1 MNQSLKKL
9 IQQQAPQCAELE
21 HRLGHH
27 FNNPELLVRSLT
39 HRSYSF
45 EHSELPGCDN
55 ETLEFLGDAVLDLI
69 VGFLLFQHY
78 PREPEGILTKMRSA
92 LVQEGGLT
100 IVARQ
105 LDLGRYILLGRG
117 EDNNGGRAK
126 PSILSCAYEAVIGAV
141 FVDAGYEAARRVVE
155 KHFIDRLQLNNKT
168 QITDAKSRLQELTQ
182 RHGGPAPTYSLVNS
196 SGPDHNKSFT
206 VSVLLN
212 GEELASATA
221 GNKKAAEQ
229 KAAAM
234 ALHQFSPK

>member
-9 IQQQAPQCAELE
+9 ILQQTPQCTELE
-21 HRLGHH
+21 KKLGYH
-27 FNNPELLVRSLT
+27 FKKPELLLRSLI

-78 PREPEGILTKMRSA
+78 PKEPEGILTKMRSA

-100 IVARQ
+100 VVARQ

-126 PSILSCAYEAVIGAV
+126 PSILSCAYEAVVGAV
-141 FVDAGYEAARRVVE
+141 FVDAGYEAARLVVE
-155 KHFIDRLQLNNKT
+155 RHFIDRLQLKT

-182 RHGGPAPTYSLVNS
+182 LHGGPAPTYSLVDS

-221 GNKKAAEQ
+221 SNKKAAEQ
-229 KAAAM
+229 KAAAL
-234 ALHQFSPK
+234 ALHQLSPQ

>member
-1 MNQSLKKL
+1 MNESLKKL

-21 HRLGHH
+21 KELGHH
-27 FNNPELLVRSLT
+27 FKKPALLIRSLT

-45 EHSELPGCDN
+45 EHSELPGYDN

-78 PREPEGILTKMRSA
+78 PKEPEGILTKMRSA
-92 LVQEGGLT
+92 LVQEAGLAV
-100 IVARQ
+100 VAKQ

-117 EDNNGGRAK
+117 EDNNGGRSK
-126 PSILSCAYEAVIGAV
+126 PSILSCAYEAIIGAV

-155 KHFIDRLQLNNKT
+155 RHFIDRLQLNNKIE
-168 QITDAKSRLQELTQ
+168 ITDAKSRLQELTQ
-182 RHGGPAPTYSLVNS
+182 HHGGQAPTYSLVDS

-212 GEELASATA
+212 GKELASATA
-221 GNKKAAEQ
+221 SNKKAAEQ
-229 KAAAM
+229 KAAAL
-234 ALHQFSPK
+234 ALQQLSPQ